1 MNVKLLAQSYTQE
14 GPAIEDEQMR
24 QNLVKSR
31 ISLGIYLIHTLSLW
45 GGAGGAVDKLVSF
58 PKENRRIEVA
68 TQLYFAVC

>member
-45 GGAGGAVDKLVSF
+45 GGAGGRLISLFPF
-58 PKENRRIEVA
+58 PKRTEE
-68 TQLYFAVC
+68 